1 MLVSNFSMVS
11 LKFNEH
17 VNQHSRK
24 DFINLSRRPYY
35 LIRVL
40 LQNTD
45 LMSIFTIFYLIVGEV
60 GRNYNTYIRRLLL
73 AVLQESLLRRVSRT
87 IFYLKHHNQLLI
99 TESNCI
105 SQMANNISIH
115 WFTHFII
122 KTDIFTDDRRY
133 KSRYY
138 RIPAFVMVAIW
149 ERLHACQHCQTLIFI
164 FVLRDHNF
172 KHLILPIHVDRSCI
186 IS

>member
-1 MLVSNFSMVS
+1 MFFFYSSKNGSRPELPSVRNYVRFHIPLPAKIMLVSNFSMVS

-73 AVLQESLLRRVSRT
+73 AVL
-87 IFYLKHHNQLLI
+87 
-99 TESNCI
+99 
-105 SQMANNISIH
+105 
-115 WFTHFII
+115 
-122 KTDIFTDDRRY
+122 
-133 KSRYY
+133 
-138 RIPAFVMVAIW
+138 
-149 ERLHACQHCQTLIFI
+149 
-164 FVLRDHNF
+164 
-172 KHLILPIHVDRSCI
+172 
-186 IS
+186 